1 MGFYARYA
9 NLISSFF
16 HFLICPGFKIED
28 VVHTPPPLH
37 HLLTNFRE
45 RLVDALPCSSNS

>member
-28 VVHTPPPLH
+28 VVHTPPPLSRH
-37 HLLTNFRE
+37 GPELSHNLT
-45 RLVDALPCSSNS
+45 